1 MTEERRQLIKRLEE
15 CKYKHKE
22 FYKAHPDFLE
32 ELNSKIYALKNGN
45 EYTLIDA
52 NWVICYAGGKIRDT
66 HIGFDD
72 KTQQLFDLS
81 HTLCFLIML
90 FYCLH
95 NYLML
100 VILFQPY

>member
-22 FYKAHPDFLE
+22 FYKRHPDLLE

-66 HIGFDD
+66 HTGFDD
-72 KTQQLFDLS
+72 KIAKFKNTMTIEVAKKVYKNIKHIEGGL
-81 HTLCFLIML
+81 
-90 FYCLH
+90 
-95 NYLML
+95 
-100 VILFQPY
+100 